1 MYRTLLPLL
10 LALLFSAPA
19 AGQQNTVNA
28 VIDATEMLVGEQVVL
43 HTIVNCNAG
52 SRVRFQEKSGTNLT
66 PGVEIV
72 EISRPDTVLLNEG
85 KRWQIKRD
93 YTLTSFDSA
102 LYRLP
107 AIEVEINGQKVRSR
121 GEIALKVNTISVDL
135 RQPDKLRSPKGPV
148 EGVFEWNAALLGY
161 CALAWLLFAACIAL
175 LLRLS
180 APRKHTMVITV
191 PAPQPA
197 HAVAI
202 QAITELRNTTPEDTA
217 ANQQYFTQLTDILR
231 TYLHDRFGFN
241 AMEMTTPEIIDQLR
255 KSNDE
260 QALRELKDILQTA
273 DLVKFARLAPAM
285 TERERSLLQAADY
298 VRQTQLADSEVP
310 KTEKRIV
317 PVEQRTENRKR
328 AYCLVAL
335 LVSLAALFVVLF
347 HLCGTLWL
355 ILF

>member
-10 LALLFSAPA
+10 LALLFAAPA

-52 SRVRFQEKSGTNLT
+52 SHVRFQEKSGTNLT

-102 LYRLP
+102 LYSLP
-107 AIEVEINGQKVRSR
+107 AIEVEINGEKVRSR

-241 AMEMTTPEIIDQLR
+241 AMEMTTQEIIEQLR

-285 TERERSLLQAADY
+285 TERERFLLQAADY
-298 VRQTQLADSEVP
+298 VRQTKLADSEVP

-317 PVEQRTENRKR
+317 PVEQRTENHKR